1 MLIKKLRYYF
11 CRRSLGVFS
20 LAVLFL
26 SGLSFLIFDYYLSSV
41 GQEIMSSW
49 IKSEAVEIQEGN
61 LLTSIT
67 KNQRVLFSSQFV
79 KGTKLIDTTSGKQN
93 ELIAFGS
100 EFEPLENFPTDIGK
114 LSIHPNGFLRKQTF
128 YRVPSNTNLILVSE
142 IRSDILTRA
151 FFGLIA
157 IFIGFLVFLFA
168 AIRKLETREIELRE
182 KILIE
187 KNRSE
192 AAANEKK
199 IALGELA
206 ARLAHDIRSPL
217 NTLESVSTSLLS
229 TETEQERLF
238 KKAIQRIREISSEVM
253 QTYKFQASD
262 RSNETQKA
270 EPYLLVSLVDD
281 LVEEKRHQ
289 YKDSPVMLRLNYDQ
303 TSGMAI
309 SNLIAGDF
317 KRHISNLID
326 NAAEATDLKGNI
338 EVSVTSN
345 DQFSVIQVSDNGKGI
360 PQDKISRIGEKG
372 FTFGKE
378 NGSGL
383 GLYYL
388 KKSIQDQGGIFEL
401 ASQENVGTTVTV
413 KLLRSQDGVL
423 GQKSLDLTGFDKIL
437 LLDDDLSVHEGWKQR
452 FGAVSTKCTL
462 EHAFDPDAAFRWLK
476 RQPRHERILLLSDFE
491 LHHKINGLEFIEQS
505 KNHVAASVL
514 VTTNC
519 SDSFVRAEAHRS
531 GVPLLPK
538 SLISSIQI
546 S

>member
-20 LAVLFL
+20 LAVIFL
-26 SGLSFLIFDYYLSSV
+26 SGLSFFIFDYYLSSV

-100 EFEPLENFPTDIGK
+100 EFEPLENFPSETGE

-128 YRVPSNTNLILVSE
+128 YRVPSNPNLILVSE

-168 AIRKLETREIELRE
+168 AIRRLEARENELRE

-192 AAANEKK
+192 VAANEKK

-229 TETEQERLF
+229 AETEQERLF
-238 KKAIQRIREISSEVM
+238 RKAIQRIREISSEIM
-253 QTYKFQASD
+253 QTYRIQASGV
-262 RSNETQKA
+262 SEKMQNL
-270 EPYLLVSLVDD
+270 EPYFLVSLVDD
-281 LVEEKRHQ
+281 LIEEKKHQ
-289 YKDSPVMLRLNYDQ
+289 YKDSPLTLRLQYNQ

-309 SNLIAGDF
+309 STLVAGDF

-326 NAAEATDLKGNI
+326 NAVEATKSKGTV
-338 EVSVTSN
+338 EVTVTSD
-345 DQFSVIQVSDNGKGI
+345 DQYSIVKISDNGKGLSR
-360 PQDKISRIGEKG
+360 DKIARIGEKG
-372 FTFGKE
+372 FTFDKE
-378 NGSGL
+378 SGSGL

-388 KKSIQDQGGIFEL
+388 KKSVQEQNGIFDFE
-401 ASQENVGTTVTV
+401 SQENVGTTVTV
-413 KLLRSQDGVL
+413 KLQKSTDGIL
-423 GQKSLDLTGFDKIL
+423 GQKNLDITTFDKIL
-437 LLDDDLSVHEGWKQR
+437 LLDDDLSVHESWKQR
-452 FGAVSTKCTL
+452 FFASGTKCTL
-462 EHAFDPDAAFRWLK
+462 EHAFEPDAAKAWIK
-476 RQPRHERILLLSDFE
+476 RQLRTDRILLLSDFE
-491 LHHKINGLEFIEQS
+491 LHHKMNGLEFIENY
-505 KNHVAASVL
+505 KDHVAASVL

-519 SDSFVRAEAHRS
+519 SDSFVRSEARRI

-538 SLISSIQI
+538 SLISSIEI